1 MEVSMNKCKRIRAAS
16 AALAAAGVISAC
28 AVDRHTSTDEGI
40 TAQVERAI
48 ASHPNAR
55 PPNQIYVEARGHTVY
70 LTGTVYDDLA
80 IGDAKDVAR
89 KVPGVSMLGASL
101 GDRSRPALQPPGAY
115 RRTTS
120 INS

>member
-89 KVPGVSMLGASL
+89 KVPGVSEVVSNIGVTQ
-101 GDRSRPALQPPGAY
+101 GD
-115 RRTTS
+115 
-120 INS
+120 